1 MTAYPVAA
9 WFETRDVAALLTHHL
24 KMIHFSS
31 WPGFVPAIHVFL
43 AQVKLRGGCP
53 AQAGHDELRLSA
65 LFHWL
70 LFGSDSEEARSAVSK
85 DEATAKWASS
95 PFRLLSDLVVI

>member
-1 MTAYPVAA
+1 MTAYPVAS
-9 WFETRDVAALLTHHL
+9 WFETRGVALPPPPPQ
-24 KMIHFSS
+24 KMIPFPS
-31 WPGFVPAIHVFL
+31 WPAFVPPIHVFL
-43 AQVKLRGGCP
+43 AQVKLRRGCP
-53 AQAGHDELRLSA
+53 AQAGRDELRLRA

-85 DEATAKWASS
+85 DEAPAKWASS